1 MDEAFSLETERL
13 RLRAYRP
20 QDVDDL
26 APMFAD
32 PEHMRFY
39 PAPFD
44 REQTEAWIARQLERY
59 REDGF
64 GLWVAELR
72 DDGGFVGTIGLAV
85 QEVAGERLVEIGWH
99 VCLGLKGSGY
109 APEAAAAARDW
120 AFANL
125 EVGHVISL
133 ILPENTPSA
142 RVAEKIGMH
151 VEREADFKG
160 LRHRIYR
167 IDRDEVTIEP

>member
-1 MDEAFSLETERL
+1 VDEGFSLETDRL
-13 RLRAYRP
+13 RLRTYRS

-26 APMFAD
+26 AAMFAD

-39 PAPFD
+39 PGPFT
-44 REQTEAWIARQLERY
+44 REQSEAWIARQLERY
-59 REDGF
+59 RQNGF
-64 GLWVAELR
+64 GLWVAEDR
-72 DDGGFVGTIGLAV
+72 SSGGFVGTIGPAL
-85 QEVAGERLVEIGWH
+85 QEVEGVPLVEIGWH
-99 VCLGLKGSGY
+99 VRPGLKGLGY

-133 ILPENTPSA
+133 ILPENTTSA

-160 LRHRIYR
+160 LRHRIHR
-167 IDRDEVTIEP
+167 IDRPA

>member
-1 MDEAFSLETERL
+1 MDEGFSLETERL
-13 RLRAYRP
+13 RLRTYRT

-44 REQTEAWIARQLERY
+44 RERTVAWIARQLERY
-59 REDGF
+59 RQDGF

-72 DDGGFVGTIGLAV
+72 EDGAFVGTIGPAM
-85 QEVAGERLVEIGWH
+85 QEVEGERLVEIGWH
-99 VCLGLKGSGY
+99 VRPGLKGSGY

-120 AFANL
+120 VFANL
-125 EVGHVISL
+125 EVGHLISL

-160 LRHRIYR
+160 LLHRVYR
-167 IDRDEVTIEP
+167 IDRDEATIEP

>member
-1 MDEAFSLETERL
+1 VDEGFSLETERL

-32 PEHMRFY
+32 LEHMRFY

-59 REDGF
+59 QQDGF
-64 GLWVAELR
+64 GLLLAELR
-72 DDGGFVGTIGLAV
+72 EDGAFVGTIGPSV
-85 QEVAGERLVEIGWH
+85 QEVGGERLVEIGWH
-99 VCLGLKGSGY
+99 VRPGLKGYGY

-125 EVGHVISL
+125 KVGHLISL

-151 VEREADFKG
+151 VEREADYKG

-167 IDRDEVTIEP
+167 IDRDKVTIEP

>member
-1 MDEAFSLETERL
+1 VEEGFSIETERL

-20 QDVDDL
+20 QDVEDL

-39 PAPFD
+39 PAPFS
-44 REQTEAWIARQLERY
+44 REHTEAWIARQLERY
-59 REDGF
+59 RQDGF
-64 GLWVAELR
+64 GLWVAEDR
-72 DDGGFVGTIGLAV
+72 STGGFVGTIGPAL
-85 QEVAGERLVEIGWH
+85 QEVEGESLVEIGWH
-99 VCLGLKGSGY
+99 VRPGSKGLGY
-109 APEAAAAARDW
+109 APEAVAAARDW

-133 ILPENTPSA
+133 IVPENTPSA
-142 RVAEKIGMH
+142 RVAEKIGMR

-160 LRHRIYR
+160 LRHRVHR
-167 IDRDEVTIEP
+167 VDRPA